1 MIIWVMKWV
10 VISLILIILLHYLY
24 IFFKDTLT
32 TPKIKDLVNKPNE
45 KYKDIFKNCNSKN
58 MENKE
63 GNMENKEGNMENK
76 KGNMEN
82 KKGNMENELN
92 DFFNEINDD
101 NKNDDNK
108 NDDNKNDDNKNYD
121 NYTVNDIFSNSF
133 TNIN

>member
-76 KGNMEN
+76 EGNMENKKGNMEN

-108 NDDNKNDDNKNYD
+108 NYD

>member
-63 GNMENKEGNMENK
+63 GNMENKEGNI
-76 KGNMEN
+76 EN

-108 NDDNKNDDNKNYD
+108 NDDNKNYD